1 MIEYFAEH
9 QDYFFYA
16 LAGICL
22 IVELGL
28 LGISGPLLFVALGSL
43 ITGILISTGLI
54 HAFSIA
60 VVLLAGF
67 SVASAA
73 LLWEP
78 LKKLQ
83 NKQVGP
89 ETSSDMV
96 GKILTVTARVT
107 QADGRVSYSGIDW
120 LARLDGSNSE
130 AVEVNGRV
138 EVTSVDGTLLLVKAI
153 AQPQLTAASL

>member
-1 MIEYFAEH
+1 MIDYFSQH

-22 IVELGL
+22 LVELGL

-43 ITGILISTGLI
+43 LTGIFISLGLI
-54 HAFSIA
+54 HAFSVA
-60 VVLLAGF
+60 VVIFAGL

-73 LLWEP
+73 LLWTP

-83 NKQVGP
+83 NKEVGP

-96 GKILTVTARVT
+96 GKVLPVTARIT
-107 QADGRVSYSGIDW
+107 QADGRVSYSGVEW
-120 LARLDGSNSE
+120 LARLDASSSE
-130 AVEVNGRV
+130 AIEVESRA
-138 EVTSVDGTLLLVKAI
+138 EVTSVDGTILVVKSA
-153 AQPQLTAASL
+153 

>member
-1 MIEYFAEH
+1 MIDYFSLH

-22 IVELGL
+22 LVELGL

-43 ITGILISTGLI
+43 LTGIFILLGLI

-60 VVLLAGF
+60 IVIFAGL

-73 LLWEP
+73 LLWTP

-83 NKQVGP
+83 NKEVGP

-96 GKILTVTARVT
+96 GKVLLVTARIT
-107 QADGRVSYSGIDW
+107 QTDGRVAYSGIDW
-120 LARLDGSNSE
+120 LARLDASSSE
-130 AVEVNGRV
+130 AIEVESRA
-138 EVTSVDGTLLLVKAI
+138 EVTSVDGTILIVKSI
-153 AQPQLTAASL
+153 

>member
-1 MIEYFAEH
+1 MIDYFSLH

-22 IVELGL
+22 LVELGL

-43 ITGILISTGLI
+43 LTGIFTSLGLI

-60 VVLLAGF
+60 IVIFAGL

-73 LLWEP
+73 LLWTP

-83 NKQVGP
+83 NKEVGP

-96 GKILTVTARVT
+96 GKILLVTARVT
-107 QADGRVSYSGIDW
+107 QTDGRVSYSGIDW
-120 LARLDGSNSE
+120 LARLDASSSE
-130 AVEVNGRV
+130 AIEIESRA
-138 EVTSVDGTLLLVKAI
+138 EVTSVDGTILIVKSI
-153 AQPQLTAASL
+153 